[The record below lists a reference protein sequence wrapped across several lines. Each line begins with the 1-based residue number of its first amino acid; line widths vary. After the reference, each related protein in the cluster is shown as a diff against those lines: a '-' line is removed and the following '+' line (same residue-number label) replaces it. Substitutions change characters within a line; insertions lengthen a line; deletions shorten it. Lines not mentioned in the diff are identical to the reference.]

1 MAESVD
7 GKKYGHSKEFAA
19 ETRYRGVEN
28 FPKGFAS
35 ILFQAFPRDGSF
47 FLGMSPN
54 RRSATKYR
62 AIVTPRHDSFQTGAR
77 RHLTSGKK
85 LKILADCA
93 EFPGHSPMAFLDAA
107 KNFFSRKES
116 EEAADTIINEDQPL
130 FDDEIASVG
139 EASPG
144 AEHSVRAQ
152 MIALFSIAIVS
163 AFFFLLV
170 VFFSLRTSGKH
181 IELRALATEMQM
193 LSQRLARGVAL
204 AIQGNPEGFPLT
216 REAYIRFEIDLTRLE
231 EQSGI
236 LSSGA
241 QDSLR
246 RLRELWNASF
256 ARGAPDK
263 LSLETILEQR
273 EEMIALYRLIGQAN
287 AKTAT
292 LAQLNQELARIAPRL
307 PEKEQARL
315 VQMQLYLAQLSGAA
329 NLFLTRDASSAEDI
343 PELSAALER
352 FARLRQTLVRGE
364 APGDADAARLIAGVV
379 ENTKNYEEI
388 RGLLQ
393 KNSTGIANARLAGR
407 NALRDSESLLQSIVE
422 LSLAYEE
429 SPTTW
434 AALIGIVLAAATLLS
449 LYFLAYVFKRD
460 ETCRRLQS
468 EAENRRNQEAIERL
482 LNDMELIADGDL
494 TVRAVVS
501 HELTGAIADAVN
513 YTIEEL
519 RTLITE
525 INRATEQVT
534 RSVAQAQYISNE
546 LLTAADQQS
555 KEIVET
561 NQTVNRIVQSI
572 RNVSGSAAESSR
584 VASASLSAAKRGIK
598 AVNDQIQGMNEI
610 RLQIQDTAKRIKRLG
625 ESSQEIGEIVEL
637 ISDITEQTNVL
648 ALNAAIQAA
657 ASDSGNRGFSILAE
671 EVQRLAEHSAEAARQ
686 IGTIVKTIQSDTH
699 DAVAAMERTTQGVVE
714 GTKLSDAAGAALF
727 EIGRVSEE
735 MARLVDLIADEAEE
749 QTKLA
754 TQVNNSMHTIFGVT
768 DKTSRGTKLSAETV
782 GQLSGLAAELKSSV
796 SGFKL

>member
-1 MAESVD
+1 MV
-7 GKKYGHSKEFAA
+7 
-19 ETRYRGVEN
+19 
-28 FPKGFAS
+28 
-35 ILFQAFPRDGSF
+35 
-47 FLGMSPN
+47 
-54 RRSATKYR
+54 
-62 AIVTPRHDSFQTGAR
+62 
-77 RHLTSGKK
+77 
-85 LKILADCA
+85 
-93 EFPGHSPMAFLDAA
+93 FLDAA
-107 KNFFSRKES
+107 KNLFSRKTVES
-116 EEAADTIINEDQPL
+116 EDAADTIINEDQPPIG
-130 FDDEIASVG
+130 DEIVSSG
-139 EASPG
+139 ETQSSG
-144 AEHSVRAQ
+144 EHSVRGQ

-163 AFFFLLV
+163 AFLFLLV
-170 VFFSLRTSGKH
+170 VFFSLRTSGRNV
-181 IELRALATEMQM
+181 EMRAVATEMQM

-204 AIQGNPEGFPLT
+204 AVQGNPEGFPLT
-216 REAYIRFEIDLTRLE
+216 QEAYVRFENDLARLE
-231 EQSGI
+231 EQSRT
-236 LSSGA
+236 LNSGA
-241 QDSLR
+241 QDGLR
-246 RLRELWNASF
+246 RLRELWNTSF
-256 ARGAPDK
+256 ARGASDK
-263 LSLETILEQR
+263 LSLETILEQK
-273 EEMIALYRLIGQAN
+273 EGMISLYRLIGQAN

-292 LAQLNQELARIAPRL
+292 LAQLNQELARIASRL
-307 PEKEQARL
+307 PERDQTRL
-315 VQMQLYLAQLSGAA
+315 VQTQLSLAQLSGAA
-329 NLFLTRDASSAEDI
+329 NIFLTRDASSAEDL
-343 PELSAALER
+343 PTLVAALDR
-352 FARLRQTLVRGE
+352 FTRLRQTLARD
-364 APGDADAARLIAGVV
+364 AYSDADAARLISGVV
-379 ENTKNYEEI
+379 ENTKDYEEI
-388 RGLLQ
+388 RRLLQ
-393 KNSTGIANARLAGR
+393 QDSAGIANARLAGR
-407 NALRDSESLLQSIVE
+407 TALRDSESLLQIIVD

-429 SPTTW
+429 NSTTW

-460 ETCRRLQS
+460 ETRRRLQS

-546 LLTAADQQS
+546 LLTATDQQS

-572 RNVSGSAAESSR
+572 RSVSGSAAESSK
-584 VASASLSAAKRGIK
+584 VASASLSATKRGIK

-610 RLQIQDTAKRIKRLG
+610 REQIQDTAKRIKRLG

-657 ASDSGNRGFSILAE
+657 ASDSAGRGFSILAE

-699 DAVAAMERTTQGVVE
+699 DAVAAMEKTTQGVVE

-735 MARLVDLIADEAEE
+735 MARHVDLIADETEE

>member
-1 MAESVD
+1 
-7 GKKYGHSKEFAA
+7 
-19 ETRYRGVEN
+19 
-28 FPKGFAS
+28 
-35 ILFQAFPRDGSF
+35 
-47 FLGMSPN
+47 
-54 RRSATKYR
+54 
-62 AIVTPRHDSFQTGAR
+62 
-77 RHLTSGKK
+77 
-85 LKILADCA
+85 
-93 EFPGHSPMAFLDAA
+93 DAA
-107 KNFFSRKES
+107 KGLFARKTEES
-116 EEAADTIINEDQPL
+116 EDAADTIINENQPPIG
-130 FDDEIASVG
+130 DDLVLSG
-139 EASPG
+139 EVPPG
-144 AEHSVRAQ
+144 GEYSVRAQ
-152 MIALFSIAIVS
+152 MIALFSIAIIS

-170 VFFSLRTSGKH
+170 VFFSLRTSGRNV
-181 IELRALATEMQM
+181 EMRAITTEMQM

-204 AIQGNPEGFPLT
+204 AVQGNPEGFPLT
-216 REAYIRFEIDLTRLE
+216 QEAYIRFENDLVRLE

-236 LSSGA
+236 LNVGA
-241 QDSLR
+241 QDNLR
-246 RLRELWNASF
+246 RLRELWNTSF
-256 ARGAPDK
+256 ARGATDK
-263 LSLETILEQR
+263 LSLETILEQK
-273 EEMIALYRLIGQAN
+273 EGMISLYRLIGQAN

-307 PEKEQARL
+307 PERDQARL
-315 VQMQLYLAQLSGAA
+315 VQAQLSLAQLSGVA
-329 NLFLTRDASSAEDI
+329 NIFLARDASSAEDI
-343 PELSAALER
+343 PALAAALEQ
-352 FARLRQTLVRGE
+352 FARLRQTLAR
-364 APGDADAARLIAGVV
+364 DAYSDTDAARLISGIA
-379 ENTKNYEEI
+379 ENTKDYEEI
-388 RGLLQ
+388 RRLLQ
-393 KNSTGIANARLAGR
+393 QDSAGIANARLAGR
-407 NALRDSESLLQSIVE
+407 TVLRDSESLLQLIVD
-422 LSLAYEE
+422 LSLSYEE
-429 SPTTW
+429 NSTAW
-434 AALIGIVLAAATLLS
+434 AALTGIVLAAATLLS

-460 ETCRRLQS
+460 ETRRRLQS

-546 LLTAADQQS
+546 LLTATDQQS

-561 NQTVNRIVQSI
+561 SQTVNRIVQSI
-572 RNVSGSAAESSR
+572 RSVSGSAAESSK

-610 RLQIQDTAKRIKRLG
+610 REQIQDTAKRIKRLG

-657 ASDSGNRGFSILAE
+657 ASDSAGRGFSILAE

-735 MARLVDLIADEAEE
+735 MARLVDLIADETEE

-782 GQLSGLAAELKSSV
+782 GQLSGLAGDLKSSV